1 MNFDNMS
8 QLFTDELTILHMTIT
23 STFVNFTLQLQV
35 RGGSLN
41 AQVFRTGR
49 EYWTHGL

>member
-8 QLFTDELTILHMTIT
+8 QLFTDEFTILHMTIT
-23 STFVNFTLQLQV
+23 STSVNFTVQLQV
-35 RGGSLN
+35 RGGGPY

-49 EYWTHGL
+49 EH